1 MILDIFI
8 EIALLTIVLFIT
20 VKTVNAQFVFIPAS
34 PQLVVPYGVP
44 YLPNTL
50 INRNIMYGSSQVFY
64 PQFTQQDYWNNGFI
78 RPQWSGGQ
86 QNSVAPMNNRRFA
99 RIINHN
105 RIHRPLVR
113 ITHRPRVHI
122 VPKANHVDKEVVS
135 KAKSSEAPKRSK
147 VAKARQIL
155 PRKQSVFHL
164 PLRQVRPHPHI
175 PRFYHSRRKFI
186 FRDIA
191 KAKSFNSLIT

>member
-1 MILDIFI
+1 MILDIFT
-8 EIALLTIVLFIT
+8 EIALLTIFLFIT

-44 YLPNTL
+44 FLPNTL
-50 INRNIMYGSSQVFY
+50 VNRVYGSPQVFY
-64 PQFTQQDYWNNGFI
+64 PRFTQQDYWNIGFI

-99 RIINHN
+99 GIINHN

-113 ITHRPRVHI
+113 ITHGRRVHFA
-122 VPKANHVDKEVVS
+122 PKANPADKENAS
-135 KAKSSEAPKRSK
+135 KAKSSEAPKQSK

-175 PRFYHSRRKFI
+175 PRFHHSRRKFI

>member
-1 MILDIFI
+1 MILDVFI
-8 EIALLTIVLFIT
+8 EIALLSTFLFIT

-44 YLPNTL
+44 FLP
-50 INRNIMYGSSQVFY
+50 NRNIVYASPRVFY
-64 PQFTQQDYWNNGFI
+64 PQFTQQAYWNNRFI

-86 QNSVAPMNNRRFA
+86 QNSVAPMNNRRYA
-99 RIINHN
+99 GIINHN

-113 ITHRPRVHI
+113 ITHGRRVHI
-122 VPKANHVDKEVVS
+122 VPKANHVDKENVS
-135 KAKSSEAPKRSK
+135 KAKSSEAPKQSK

-164 PLRQVRPHPHI
+164 ALRQVRPHPHI
-175 PRFYHSRRKFI
+175 PRFHHSRRKFI